1 MRGLEF
7 GTKVELHG
15 LQCAVATNIVA
26 GLYEKV
32 LTLSPDKNKA
42 LDFVSQFDYEKKK
55 AELRT
60 LLGGAA
66 ETMIALEQKE
76 QKYSKEKHAK
86 RLNIIIEKWDKI
98 CQIIQEEI
106 PTKQEIDTI
115 LETIGSPKTVEE
127 IGVCCDLHEV
137 LKATQD
143 IRDKYVLSRLLWDL
157 GVIEEITL

>member
-55 AELRT
+55 AEF
-60 LLGGAA
+60 
-66 ETMIALEQKE
+66 KE
-76 QKYSKEKHAK
+76 A
-86 RLNIIIEKWDKI
+86 
-98 CQIIQEEI
+98 
-106 PTKQEIDTI
+106 
-115 LETIGSPKTVEE
+115 VESRSRVHTR
-127 IGVCCDLHEV
+127 I
-137 LKATQD
+137 LKAFPNLKEGRYKAVFD
-143 IRDKYVLSRLLWDL
+143 RISDLKSRVSERIKDEKD
-157 GVIEEITL
+157 GM